1 MSMGN
6 SMFYGYGV
14 SILMSVIAKN
24 FSPEN
29 KNQTLWLFSD
39 KRRPIL
45 KRWQSLNYLIFEP
58 VVEILQEMNNLIP
71 PG

>member
-1 MSMGN
+1 MGN

-14 SILMSVIAKN
+14 SIFMSVITKS

-39 KRRPIL
+39 NRRPIL
-45 KRWQSLNYLIFEP
+45 KWWQSLNYLILEP
-58 VVEILQEMNNLIP
+58 VVEILQEVDNLIP
-71 PG
+71 PE